1 MAHLPP
7 LDRAAKW
14 HRPGGNQ
21 DSRRT
26 IQLSFSHVDLPG
38 RPLFT
43 KKSLCVYLV
52 ISQSTLDRLVS
63 AGKLASRPHRWRGP
77 LPPRRRGELHH
88 GEKGVAH
95 EGQAAGPLPDD
106 RLVARS
112 LRGGWE
118 DPPSGTLQAQT

>member
-1 MAHLPP
+1 MAHLPS
-7 LDRAAKW
+7 LDRAAKR

-63 AGKLASRPHRWRGP
+63 AGKLASRRIG
-77 LPPRRRGELHH
+77 GE
-88 GEKGVAH
+88 VRFR
-95 EGQAAGPLPDD
+95 PDD
-106 RLVARS
+106 VENFITATK
-112 LRGGWE
+112 E
-118 DPPSGTLQAQT
+118 